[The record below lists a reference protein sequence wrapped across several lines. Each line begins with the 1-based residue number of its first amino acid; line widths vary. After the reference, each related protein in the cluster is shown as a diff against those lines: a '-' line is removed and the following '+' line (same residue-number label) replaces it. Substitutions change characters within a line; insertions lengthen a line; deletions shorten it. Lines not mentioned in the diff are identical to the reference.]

1 MENDKGQ
8 VVDLY
13 VPPPKP
19 VELGKWATMLILTV
33 F

>member
-13 VPPPKP
+13 VCTADTPTASKTRDF
-19 VELGKWATMLILTV
+19 GYGQ
-33 F
+33 